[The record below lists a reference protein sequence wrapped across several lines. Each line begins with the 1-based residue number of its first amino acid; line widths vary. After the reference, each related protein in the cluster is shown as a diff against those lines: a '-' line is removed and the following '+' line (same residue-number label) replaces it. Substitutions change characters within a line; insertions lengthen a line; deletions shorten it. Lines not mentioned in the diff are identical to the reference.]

1 MTMRMLKKIGSIL
14 KDESGAALVVTVSV
28 FLFIYLAI
36 LGVYAIGMNVRNRI
50 HIQNA
55 CDAAAYSA
63 AVVQADALSRIA
75 TLNRAMSWTYCQMVK
90 RQMDYVVHQWL
101 DAACRRYQG
110 DVNRC
115 NSNGRRGCGGHLKWN
130 WVGAS
135 EYPNVWDLN
144 KMNILVNGNL
154 ESREHYLNVKSTCED
169 FRDRHLRGASFYS
182 SAARQTSGIQRLRNQ
197 ISADKNNIQ
206 GFNNAIKQIK
216 SDLVG
221 KATANAVSV
230 WRANVPAYLSNL
242 AAIWVDMQNPT
253 NYMRGLSR
261 ETEEA
266 RFRNFVSHNP
276 DDLSLCDFTPRAW
289 FKLVRGEKEPENP
302 SGFRRRYTGG
312 LLAEW
317 KWRWEHWRC
326 HRHKHPLLRWA
337 EGTTR
342 VRAEDVEDV
351 MNVYFSE
358 LDANKKPVI
367 ANPKVLKREYFGS
380 AGTITVGIAVPNSNP
395 FARII
400 GSVSGIFSAFNPGVT
415 KTVCFSS
422 AKAGY
427 CKTLGGNNEDRR
439 YSVDWDPRNQSWN
452 LCQSDWDAVFVPV
465 RRAMSKAEKGT
476 WQDDV
481 MPFLGELTK
490 YIKITEDDFKAGK
503 KVMSSKA
510 KYVKYLEYDKDGV
523 GGGEVGWRVKNQEAA
538 VDWDELHNRMF
549 H

>member
-1 MTMRMLKKIGSIL
+1 MIMRMLKKIGSIL

-75 TLNRAMSWTYCQMVK
+75 TLNRAMSWTYCQMIK
-90 RQMDYVVHQWL
+90 RQMDYVIHQWL

-110 DVNRC
+110 DVDRC
-115 NSNGRRGCGGHLKWN
+115 NSNGRPGCGSHPKWN

-135 EYPNVWDLN
+135 EYPNVRNLN

-154 ESREHYLNVKSTCED
+154 ESREHYLDVKSTCED
-169 FRDRHLRGASFYS
+169 FRDRHLRGTSFYS
-182 SAARQTSGIQRLRNQ
+182 PAARQKSGIQRLWYQ
-197 ISADKNNIQ
+197 ISDDKNNIQ

-230 WRANVPAYLSNL
+230 WRANAPAYLNSNF
-242 AAIWVDMQNPT
+242 AIWVDMHNPT
-253 NYMRGLSR
+253 NYMRGLR
-261 ETEEA
+261 RVDEEA

-276 DDLSLCDFTPRAW
+276 ADLSLCDFTPRAW
-289 FKLVRGEKEPENP
+289 FPLVRGRKEPENP

-317 KWRWEHWRC
+317 EWSWERWRC
-326 HRHKHPLLRWA
+326 HHRKHPLSGWDK
-337 EGTTR
+337 GTTR

-351 MNVYFSE
+351 KNV
-358 LDANKKPVI
+358 NKKPVI
-367 ANPKVLKREYFGS
+367 ANPQVLTREYFGS
-380 AGTITVGIAVPNSNP
+380 NGTITVGIAVPNSNP
-395 FARII
+395 FGRII
-400 GSVSGIFSAFNPGVT
+400 GSVTGIFSAFNPGVT

-427 CKTLGGNNEDRR
+427 GEILGDANDGRR
-439 YSVDWDPRNQSWN
+439 YSIDWDPGDQAWN

-465 RRAMSKAEKGT
+465 RRSKSEAVSGL
-476 WQDDV
+476 WRGNG
-481 MPFLGELTK
+481 MPFLGT
-490 YIKITEDDFKAGK
+490 
-503 KVMSSKA
+503 
-510 KYVKYLEYDKDGV
+510 YVKERLGCTDGDFASRDRWRI
-523 GGGEVGWRVKNQEAA
+523 GNGNGDLITAGENLNWNEM
-538 VDWDELHNRMF
+538 HNRMF